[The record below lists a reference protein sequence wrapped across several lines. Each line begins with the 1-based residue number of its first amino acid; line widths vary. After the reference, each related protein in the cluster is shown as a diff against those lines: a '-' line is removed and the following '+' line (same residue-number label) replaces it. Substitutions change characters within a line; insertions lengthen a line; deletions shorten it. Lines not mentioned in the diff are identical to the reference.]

1 MGRKI
6 TRLGALAAGSIGLI
20 VGSGAVTPLSA
31 AGAHLQLQPN
41 HLSAKPPHSG
51 GTGSTWP
58 GWASSNWSG
67 YAVTAGA
74 KPVTSATAAWT
85 VPAAAATTRASYS
98 AAWVGIDGFNN
109 SSLIQTG
116 SEQDYYASGP
126 HGAAG
131 AHSAAWWTT
140 SAQRFAEQPITS
152 GCTGTGSCGAV
163 AAGDHMT
170 ASISGAIGG
179 SWTMQLTDATEK
191 WSFTEGPIA
200 YKGPGASA
208 EWIMEAPT
216 VGGRVAPIARYST
229 FPFDLGTANGVSPG
243 LVASEGGE
251 LIQGGVVTSV
261 PSGPDTDADGFNS
274 AYGSVQPTAPAT

>member
-1 MGRKI
+1 MGLKF
-6 TRLGALAAGSIGLI
+6 TRLGALAAASIGLV
-20 VGSGAVTPLSA
+20 VGSGAAAPLSA
-31 AGAHLQLQPN
+31 AGAHLQLHPN
-41 HLSAKPPHSG
+41 HLSAKPPHNG
-51 GTGSTWP
+51 GSGSTWP

-74 KPVTSATAAWT
+74 KPFTAATAAWT
-85 VPAAAATTRASYS
+85 VPTVAPTARSSYS

-116 SEQDYYASGP
+116 TEQDYYSGR
-126 HGAAG
+126 
-131 AHSAAWWTT
+131 AHYAAWWTT

-152 GCTGTGSCGAV
+152 GCSGTGLCGAV
-163 AAGDHMT
+163 APGDQMT

-179 SWTMQLTDATEK
+179 SWTMQLTDTTGE

-200 YKGPGASA
+200 YTGPGASV

-216 VGGRVAPIARYST
+216 VGGRVGSIAKYST
-229 FPFDLGTANGVSPG
+229 FPFDHGTANGVSPS

-251 LIQGGVVTSV
+251 LIQSGVVTSI
-261 PSGPDTDADGFNS
+261 PSGPDTDVDGFSS
-274 AYGSVQPTAPAT
+274 AYGSVQPTPPAT